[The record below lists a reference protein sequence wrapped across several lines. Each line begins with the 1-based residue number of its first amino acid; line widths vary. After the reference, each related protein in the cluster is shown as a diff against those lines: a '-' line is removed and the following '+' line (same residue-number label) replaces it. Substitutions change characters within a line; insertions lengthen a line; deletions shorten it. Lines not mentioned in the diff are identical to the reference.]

1 VIPEIDVMNGRGD
14 TGTDGVS
21 KHLNG
26 PRDQVPGTV
35 DKNGLLVKWG
45 A

>member
-1 VIPEIDVMNGRGD
+1 MVIPGIDVMNGRGD

-26 PRDQVPGTV
+26 SCD
-35 DKNGLLVKWG
+35 
-45 A
+45 